1 MLLISGKQKSAI
13 PHVSDLCLK
22 KGHRNQLA
30 LARKNLCMLNAANL
44 VKKTGCQ
51 MGILR
56 ILYAGL
62 GNT

>member
-1 MLLISGKQKSAI
+1 MSVIS
-13 PHVSDLCLK
+13 VSRKDIGTK
-22 KGHRNQLA
+22 LA
-30 LARKNLCMLNAANL
+30 LERKNLCMLNAANL